1 MRGTNAGQKAYTSLD
16 APSGAFA
23 AQEARAL
30 RDEISSNV
38 RALRRYALV
47 LTRNGDEAEDLVQE
61 TLTKALAASHLFS
74 PGRDLR
80 VWLFSILHNVQISR
94 LRRRSTAM
102 RAQAQM
108 DRSGVL
114 DASQPIHMELREVLE
129 ALDRLPDDQRRAV
142 ALVGLE
148 SLSYAE
154 AAKVLD
160 VPIGTLMSRLARGR
174 EALRR
179 LTDGE
184 VRASPTAKLR
194 AGR

>member
-1 MRGTNAGQKAYTSLD
+1 VYTLLD
-16 APSGAFA
+16 APCGAFA
-23 AQEARAL
+23 AQEAGAL
-30 RDEISSNV
+30 RDEIGSYV

-61 TLTKALAASHLFS
+61 TLTRALAASHLFS
-74 PGRDLR
+74 PDRDLR
-80 VWLFSILHNVQISR
+80 IWLFTILHNAHISR
-94 LRRRSTAM
+94 LRRRNTAT

-108 DRSGVL
+108 DRAAVI
-114 DASQPIHMELREVLE
+114 DASQTVHMELREVLD
-129 ALDRLPDDQRRAV
+129 ALDRLPDHQRRAV

-160 VPIGTLMSRLARGR
+160 IPIGTLMSRLARGR

-184 VRASPTAKLR
+184 ARAAPAARAVR
-194 AGR
+194 